1 MRIGI
6 YGGSFDPPHIG
17 HRLVASDACEAL
29 ALDRLW
35 IVPVGIQPLK
45 ADMPAGASG
54 TDRLALAR
62 LAFAGDPRFEVSP
75 MEVERE
81 GLSYTVETIEEFAR
95 RFPGAELFFL
105 VGRDALS
112 DLERWRDP
120 QRIRELATL
129 AVLDR
134 SGEHGASGVE
144 GREVVVT
151 TRRIDV
157 SSTEIR
163 RRVRAGMRIT
173 GFVPDS
179 VEQFI
184 STNGLYAESR
194 SR

>member
-1 MRIGI
+1 
-6 YGGSFDPPHIG
+6 
-17 HRLVASDACEAL
+17 
-29 ALDRLW
+29 
-35 IVPVGIQPLK
+35 
-45 ADMPAGASG
+45 MPAGASG

-134 SGEHGASGVE
+134 SGEHGPPGVE